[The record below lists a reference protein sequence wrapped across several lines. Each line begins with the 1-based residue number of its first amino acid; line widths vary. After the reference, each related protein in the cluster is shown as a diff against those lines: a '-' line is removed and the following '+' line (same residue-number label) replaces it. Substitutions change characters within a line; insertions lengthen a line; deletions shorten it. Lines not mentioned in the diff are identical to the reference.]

1 MNIEEYKKLVF
12 EESSRLGLKEPAVLL
27 KKSEKLQKEG
37 EETIK
42 KYPKFLTIRN
52 MVSAIIHDKWLVPCP
67 ICGEL
72 ENYDQCIRRTPKPS
86 CGKES
91 CKREAIKRTSLE
103 KYGSTVYMNS
113 EQFIQ
118 KRRDSGYKPWNYGL
132 ERKKNT
138 KTYNNYLKVKERLR
152 ENHLS
157 GIDNYE
163 DYKGIVNP
171 QTKLHYKYLLT
182 CDVCGLKFEGQL
194 HSRDFPFCRKCHPK
208 KYRTVKFIKDD
219 NEVTKFVRSSVDERE
234 VGKFCEDLGFEIIYN
249 YKGIIGDTNKE
260 VDIFV
265 PKMNVAIEYNG
276 LYWHSSRYNKRFE
289 HRDKTIECN
298 KNGVKLIQI
307 FEDEWKFKKRIVK
320 NRLKNILGKSQKRIY
335 ARKCDVREIDIELA
349 KKFINKYHLQG
360 YVQSKVKLG
369 LFYKNRLVGVMTFG
383 KPRFNKKYEWELLRF
398 VTIGDF
404 SIIGGASKLFSYFTK
419 NYDGSVISYS
429 DRRWGNGSV
438 YQKIGMTKIGVSE
451 PNYFYI
457 NHDKRYSR
465 YLFQKHKLKDKLP
478 IFDESLSEVENMK
491 NNGYYQI
498 WDCGNDVFEFIQ

>member
-12 EESSRLGLKEPAVLL
+12 RESELLKLKEPAVLL
-27 KKSEKLQKEG
+27 GKSEKLQKEG
-37 EETIK
+37 EDVLK
-42 KYPKFLTIRN
+42 RYPKFLTVRN

-103 KYGSTVYMNS
+103 KYGSTIYMNS
-113 EQFIQ
+113 EEFIQ

-132 ERKKNT
+132 NRKKNT
-138 KTYNNYLKVKERLR
+138 KTYNNYLKVKEKLR

-157 GIDNYE
+157 GIDTYD
-163 DYKGIVNP
+163 DYNGIVDP
-171 QTKLHYKYLLT
+171 ITKLHNKYLLT

-219 NEVTKFVRSSVDERE
+219 NEVTKFVRSSEDERE
-234 VGKFCEDLGFEIIYN
+234 IGSFCEKLGFDVEYN
-249 YKGIIGDTNKE
+249 KQGFIGNTNKE
-260 VDIFV
+260 IDIFISN
-265 PKMNVAIEYNG
+265 KSIGIEFDG
-276 LYWHSSRYNKRFE
+276 LYWHSSRFNNRHE
-289 HRDKTIECN
+289 HLEKTEACIE
-298 KNGVKLIQI
+298 KGIKLIHV
-307 FEDEWKFKKRIVK
+307 FEDEWKFKKRIVI
-320 NRLKNILGKSQKRIY
+320 NRLKSILGKTVGRIF
-335 ARKCDVREIDIELA
+335 ARKCDVKEIDVSLA
-349 KKFINKYHLQG
+349 RKFLDKYHIQG
-360 YVQSKVKLG
+360 YVQSNVRLG
-369 LFYKNRLVGVMTFG
+369 LIYKNRLVAVMTFG

-398 VTIGDF
+398 ATLGSFNVV
-404 SIIGGASKLFSYFTK
+404 GGVGKLFKYFTN
-419 NYDGSVISYS
+419 NYQGSVISYS

-438 YQKIGMTKIGVSE
+438 YEKIGMKKVGTTS

-457 NHDKRYSR
+457 NHEKRYSR

-478 IFDESLSEVENMK
+478 IFDENLSEVENMK

-498 WDCGNDVFEFIQ
+498 WDCGNDVFELSQ